1 MAALEGL
8 RILVPESRELDLF
21 AAMLE
26 EAGAST
32 LRCPLVRILALDD
45 TSEADVFIDR
55 CIAGEFQDIVFL
67 TGEGLRHLVNYA
79 GPRKE
84 AFVAAL
90 GRMRKIVRGP
100 KPARA
105 LRELGLVPDVAA
117 PQPTSDSVLDVIA
130 SGANGRR
137 IAVQLYP
144 GDGAARLVDGLK
156 SQGASVTTITPYRYA
171 SDADTALVL
180 AAIDAV
186 IAHQIGLI
194 AFTASPQIDRMIAV
208 AGQLGQE
215 AALRKAL
222 ADTPVAAVGPVVE
235 ANLARYGIRAA
246 LAPAA
251 SFHMKPLVREII
263 AWWQRRR

>member
-1 MAALEGL
+1 MALEGL

-32 LRCPLVRILALDD
+32 LRCPLVRILALAD
-45 TSEADVFIDR
+45 TSEADGFIDR

-67 TGEGLRHLVNYA
+67 TGEGLRYLLKYA
-79 GPRKE
+79 GSRRDT
-84 AFVAAL
+84 FVAAL

-100 KPARA
+100 KPARV
-105 LRELGLVPDVAA
+105 LRELALTPDVTAQ
-117 PQPTSDSVLDVIA
+117 QPTSDSVLETIA
-130 SGANGRR
+130 SSADGRR

-156 SQGASVTTITPYRYA
+156 SQGAFVTTITPYRYA
-171 SDADTALVL
+171 SDADTALVQ
-180 AAIDAV
+180 AAIEAV
-186 IAHQIGLI
+186 IAHRIGLI

-222 ADTPVAAVGPVVE
+222 ADTSVAAVGPVVA
-235 ANLARYGIRAA
+235 ANLARYGITAA

-263 AWWQRRR
+263 AWWQHR